1 MKQVLLVILV
11 GLTSMLMSCV
21 APSHERTPV
30 TRQTRTVWSSHFVF
44 PNKPNVI
51 SLYIT
56 NIFFDQMEHFDMF
69 FSCCEDSVD
78 ISVMRK
84 YYWFDPPP
92 QSITEARQK
101 VPYPCSKFN
110 EFVNRLAS
118 SKSEKCVSRSTST
131 FFMDET
137 NTLRFISSD
146 WGLCLFDHDENVWSP
161 LDSAFSALGNSDAG
175 VGKWKDRLR
184 PLKIVDKPSSE
195 DSSGRSAPKY
205 FDKRLTD
212 KSQIFLLELD
222 TTTTFIENIDAF
234 PYFRAFIEGDSIVYE
249 FSENGKILKSTK
261 DADFPTFEVMRE
273 SLRNYKTE
281 TWEVSLSCKDGFS
294 SFHWNDEN
302 SLNAIFFYCETE
314 KQAVWSLRKKIEG
327 WFKLKLNMLEE
338 IEMNPDDSKKE
349 PGN

>member
-30 TRQTRTVWSSHFVF
+30 TPQTRTVWSSHFVY

-51 SLYIT
+51 SLYFM
-56 NIFFDQMEHFDMF
+56 NAFFDQWENFDMF
-69 FSCCEDSVD
+69 FSCHEDSVD
-78 ISVMRK
+78 ISVTRE
-84 YYWFDPPP
+84 YFWFNPPP
-92 QSITEARQK
+92 ESVIEARQK

-110 EFVNRLAS
+110 EFVDRLAS

-131 FFMDET
+131 FFMDES
-137 NTLRFISSD
+137 NTLRFISPK

-161 LDSAFSALGNSDAG
+161 LDSAFSALGNSNAG

-222 TTTTFIENIDAF
+222 ATTTFIENIDAF

-249 FSENGKILKSTK
+249 FSENGKILKSSK
-261 DADFPTFEVMRE
+261 DADSLTFETMRE
-273 SLRNYKTE
+273 SLRNYKTD
-281 TWEVSLSCKDGFS
+281 TWETSPSCKDGFS

-314 KQAVWSLRKKIEG
+314 KQEVWLLRKKIEG